1 MLQDIFAT
9 KIGMTQ
15 AWTKSGK
22 RLAVTRC
29 AADNNMIV
37 GVQHATVKNGDQD
50 QQISIFE
57 LGYGSKK
64 LKNVAKPLRARLQK
78 SGFSVGPTGIVGT
91 RAAESNADSNS
102 PEVTVGITLSALDVL
117 QVGDVVKVQGVT
129 KGRGFAGGMKRHGFH
144 GGPKTHGQS
153 DRSRAVGSI
162 GAGTSP
168 GKVWKGKKMPGRY
181 GQDTQTVKGLVVV
194 HVDKDLKEIWL
205 SGPVP
210 GVVFSNVKITK
221 TGTQK
226 SIELDSNASGIKLP
240 VVAREV
246 AEVEEVPEV
255 EVTSEVAEDV
265 ATEAGAQS

>member
-15 AWTKSGK
+15 AWTKTGK

-37 GVQHATVKNGDQD
+37 GVQHATSKNGDQTQD
-50 QQISIFE
+50 ISIFE

-64 LKNVAKPLRARLQK
+64 LKNIAKPLRARLQK

-91 RAAESNADSNS
+91 RATETNEDGTPARVAVGDT
-102 PEVTVGITLSALDVL
+102 VTALDVL
-117 QVGDVVKVQGVT
+117 EVGDIVKVQGVT

-153 DRSRAVGSI
+153 DRARAVGSI
-162 GAGTSP
+162 GAGTDP

-181 GQDTQTVKGLVVV
+181 GNDTQTVKGLVVV
-194 HVDKDLKEIWL
+194 HIDADANEIWL

-210 GVVFSNVKITK
+210 GVISSSVKITK
-221 TGTQK
+221 TGSQK
-226 SIELDSNASGIKLP
+226 TIELDAKASGLSEK
-240 VVAREV
+240 VVEPEIAVET
-246 AEVEEVPEV
+246 EVEPAV
-255 EVTSEVAEDV
+255 EETAETVTKD
-265 ATEAGAQS
+265 GAQA